1 MEDNFSYVS
10 ALEEKYS
17 HRIMLSLLVKP
28 RQWETDLLSSI
39 SKSSCMSRRL
49 DDLVEAG
56 LVKVERDTY
65 DYNTKWVSL
74 TSRGLRVAD
83 LISLIQVAAKTPI
96 EDDPVSDKKQKS

>member
-17 HRIMLSLLVKP
+17 HQIMLSLLVKP
-28 RQWETDLLSSI
+28 RQRKTDLLSSI

-49 DDLVEAG
+49 DELVDAG
-56 LVKVERDTY
+56 LVKIERDTY

-74 TSRGLRVAD
+74 TSRGQRVAD
-83 LISLIQVAAKTPI
+83 LISLIQVAAKTPV
-96 EDDPVSDKKQKS
+96 DDEPVPDKNQRS